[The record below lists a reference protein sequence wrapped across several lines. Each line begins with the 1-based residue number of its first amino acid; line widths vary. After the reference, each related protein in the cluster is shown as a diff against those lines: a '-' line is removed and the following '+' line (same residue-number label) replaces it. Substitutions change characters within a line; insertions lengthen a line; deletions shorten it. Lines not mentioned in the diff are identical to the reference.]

1 MDSNNNPSQSQSYF
15 SLLNFPYDSFSP
27 SVNFSSSQTQTPF
40 LSPQPSSQ
48 PSQPPSQAEETPEER
63 RERRIWSTQ
72 DDLVLISGWLN
83 TSKDSIVG
91 NDQRGGCFWKRIADY
106 YASSTHVL
114 DGAEPRNHEHCRQ
127 RWQKISREVSRFCG
141 TYADAK
147 REKASGINDL
157 DILQNAHQIFN
168 LLYKKKFGL
177 EYAWNVLRFE
187 QKWCDH
193 TPMNPTPKTTSSNKR
208 KADDAAPSTES
219 VVGEHESRPPGIK
232 AMKRLR
238 NKGKDKDAPASN
250 ISQIWEIKQK
260 DLDVKKELQKM
271 SLLDTLIAR
280 NDTLDEDEKVIKKSL
295 MPHYYALQ
303 LGLAEVGY
311 TGCEEE
317 AQAEPDYGTQLM
329 QLRDL
334 QSLADQRVV
343 HLERVSAQGS
353 AKPCRPLMWPYCICC
368 IVVAM
373 AVALLYLV

>member
-1 MDSNNNPSQSQSYF
+1 MDSNNNPNSQSQSYF
-15 SLLNFPYDSFSP
+15 SLLNFPYDRFSP

-48 PSQPPSQAEETPEER
+48 PSQPPSQPEETPEER

-91 NDQRGGCFWKRIADY
+91 NDQRAGCFWKRIGDY

-114 DGAEPRNHEHCRQ
+114 DGAEPRNHEHCRE
-127 RWQKISREVSRFCG
+127 RWQKISREVNRFCG

-147 REKASGINDL
+147 SEKASGMNDL
-157 DILQNAHQIFN
+157 DILQNDHQLFT

-193 TPMNPTPKTTSSNKR
+193 TSMNPTPKTTSSNKR

-219 VVGEHESRPPGIK
+219 VVGEHESRPRGIK

-238 NKGKDKDAPASN
+238 NKGKDKVAPSAN

-260 DLDVKKELQKM
+260 DLEAKKELQKM

-280 NDTLDEDEKVIKKSL
+280 KDTLDEDEKFIKKSL
-295 MPHYYALQ
+295 MRELIKE
-303 LGLAEVGY
+303 L
-311 TGCEEE
+311 
-317 AQAEPDYGTQLM
+317 
-329 QLRDL
+329 
-334 QSLADQRVV
+334 
-343 HLERVSAQGS
+343 
-353 AKPCRPLMWPYCICC
+353 
-368 IVVAM
+368 
-373 AVALLYLV
+373 

>member
-15 SLLNFPYDSFSP
+15 SLLNFPYDKFSP

-141 TYADAK
+141 TYVDAK
-147 REKASGINDL
+147 GEKASGMNDL
-157 DILQNAHQIFN
+157 DILQNAHQIFT

-219 VVGEHESRPPGIK
+219 VVGENESRPPGIK

-280 NDTLDEDEKVIKKSL
+280 NDTLDEDEKVEED
-295 MPHYYALQ
+295 M
-303 LGLAEVGY
+303 GLDSIY
-311 TGCEEE
+311 
-317 AQAEPDYGTQLM
+317 DYGINSPLLCSATC
-329 QLRDL
+329 
-334 QSLADQRVV
+334 LADQRVV
-343 HLERVSAQGS
+343 HLERVSEQRLVNLERLVAELGE
-353 AKPCRPLMWPYCICC
+353 KKPLMWPYCICC

>member
-1 MDSNNNPSQSQSYF
+1 MDSNNNPNSQSQPYF
-15 SLLNFPYDSFSP
+15 SLLNFPYDRFSP
-27 SVNFSSSQTQTPF
+27 SVNFSSSQTETPF

-48 PSQPPSQAEETPEER
+48 PSQPEDTPEER

-91 NDQRGGCFWKRIADY
+91 NDQRAGSFWKRIGDY

-114 DGAEPRNHEHCRQ
+114 DGAQPRNPDHCRH

-147 REKASGINDL
+147 SEKASGMNDL
-157 DILQNAHQIFN
+157 DILQNAHRLFT

-238 NKGKDKDAPASN
+238 NKGKDKVVPSAN
-250 ISQIWEIKQK
+250 ITEIWEVKQK
-260 DLDVKKELQKM
+260 DLEAKKELQKM

-280 NDTLDEDEKVIKKSL
+280 KDTLDEDEKLIKKSL
-295 MPHYYALQ
+295 IRELFKE
-303 LGLAEVGY
+303 L
-311 TGCEEE
+311 
-317 AQAEPDYGTQLM
+317 
-329 QLRDL
+329 
-334 QSLADQRVV
+334 
-343 HLERVSAQGS
+343 
-353 AKPCRPLMWPYCICC
+353 
-368 IVVAM
+368 
-373 AVALLYLV
+373 

>member
-1 MDSNNNPSQSQSYF
+1 
-15 SLLNFPYDSFSP
+15 
-27 SVNFSSSQTQTPF
+27 
-40 LSPQPSSQ
+40 
-48 PSQPPSQAEETPEER
+48 
-63 RERRIWSTQ
+63 
-72 DDLVLISGWLN
+72 LISGWLN

-114 DGAEPRNHEHCRQ
+114 NGAEPRNHEHCRQ

-147 REKASGINDL
+147 GEKASGMNDL
-157 DILQNAHQIFN
+157 DILQNAHQIFT

-250 ISQIWEIKQK
+250 ISQIWEMKQI

-295 MPHYYALQ
+295 MRQ
-303 LGLAEVGY
+303 LFKEL
-311 TGCEEE
+311 
-317 AQAEPDYGTQLM
+317 
-329 QLRDL
+329 
-334 QSLADQRVV
+334 
-343 HLERVSAQGS
+343 
-353 AKPCRPLMWPYCICC
+353 
-368 IVVAM
+368 
-373 AVALLYLV
+373 